1 MGMTPEFLANLK
13 KATENFKGKGD
24 YAKLISKA
32 GEFYDFDIDIVSPDP
47 NQPRKNFD
55 EAALQELADDLKKNG
70 LIQPI
75 VVREDPDNVGKFIVV
90 AGERR
95 LKAAK
100 LAGFKKIRSILST
113 YDNSQLGY
121 VQIAENAK
129 RDNLKFYEMAEFI
142 VSRADAGEK
151 QADIAEKLGTSKSQV
166 NLYMIWKVAPEF
178 LKNAKDH
185 FSSIRTFYD
194 ITKLADEFSD
204 EVKSFIEN
212 ANGEI
217 SRADITSLKKSLTE
231 PNDTEDIS
239 DSENQSSEFEITPDE
254 DNANS
259 IETDISRESF
269 AEPPANAS
277 DYDTDDTV
285 DETAED
291 AADDTEDESIDD
303 AITDDF
309 SSDDSAESVENS
321 NSAPAFQ
328 DEAFSGVDT
337 SFNESEE
344 TSSDTDFE
352 TETKSK
358 KLKHPVFVGTF
369 DGREAEIVMEM
380 PSTDGMVKIKY
391 EDGSLDE
398 VLCENFILNRI
409 YES

>member
-1 MGMTPEFLANLK
+1 MSMTPDHLANLK
-13 KATENFKGKGD
+13 KSIENFKGKGD
-24 YAKLISKA
+24 YAKLTSKS
-32 GEFYDFDIDIVSPDP
+32 GSFYDFDVDIISPDP

-55 EAALQELADDLKKNG
+55 ETALQELADDLKKNG

-75 VVREDPDNVGKFIVV
+75 VVRDDPDNVGKFIVV

-113 YDNSQLGY
+113 YDSSQLGY

-166 NLYMIWKVAPEF
+166 NLYMIWKVAPDY
-178 LKNAKDH
+178 LKDIKER
-185 FSSIRTFYD
+185 FVSIRTFYE
-194 ITKLADEFSD
+194 ITKLSEKFPD
-204 EVKSFIEN
+204 EVKSFIATEE
-212 ANGEI
+212 GELG
-217 SRADITSLKKSLTE
+217 RDDVAALKKKLTA
-231 PNDTEDIS
+231 PDTETNTADN
-239 DSENQSSEFEITPDE
+239 SEPEVLNPAFEITSDDE
-254 DNANS
+254 TSTPVENDSSEAPFV
-259 IETDISRESF
+259 E
-269 AEPPANAS
+269 PANAS
-277 DYDTDDTV
+277 DY
-285 DETAED
+285 ES
-291 AADDTEDESIDD
+291 DDTEDESIDD
-303 AITDDF
+303 ATTDDF
-309 SSDDSAESVENS
+309 SSDDSAEIS

-337 SFNESEE
+337 SINESETE
-344 TSSDTDFE
+344 SLSDTDFE
-352 TETKSK
+352 TETKAK
-358 KLKHPVFVGTF
+358 KLKHPVFVGTV

-380 PSTDGMVKIKY
+380 PTTDGMVKVKY

>member
-1 MGMTPEFLANLK
+1 MTPEFLANLK

-32 GEFYDFDIDIVSPDP
+32 GDFYDFDIDIVSPDP

-55 EAALQELADDLKKNG
+55 EVALQELADDLKKNG

-100 LAGFKKIRSILST
+100 LAGFKKIRSLLST

-166 NLYMIWKVAPEF
+166 NLYMIWKDAPEL
-178 LKNAKDH
+178 LKNAKDK
-185 FSSIRTFYD
+185 FNAIRAFYD
-194 ITKLADEFSD
+194 AVKLYEEHPD
-204 EVKSFIEN
+204 
-212 ANGEI
+212 EI
-217 SRADITSLKKSLTE
+217 SDFVENNETISKSDISNFRKEIAAETE
-231 PNDTEDIS
+231 NQITDDIS
-239 DSENQSSEFEITPDE
+239 DSESQNQAFEITSDDE
-254 DNANS
+254 SLNS
-259 IETDISRESF
+259 ETDSSGESF
-269 AEPPANAS
+269 VESENSS
-277 DYDTDDTV
+277 DY
-285 DETAED
+285 ESNED
-291 AADDTEDESIDD
+291 IDGT
-303 AITDDF
+303 TDDF
-309 SSDDSAESVENS
+309 STEYADGIS
-321 NSAPAFQ
+321 NSEK
-328 DEAFSGVDT
+328 DEAFSDVDA
-337 SFNESEE
+337 SYESESE
-344 TSSDTDFE
+344 SLSDTDFGA
-352 TETKSK
+352 ETKSK
-358 KLKHPVFVGTF
+358 KMKHPVLVGTV

-380 PSTDGMVKIKY
+380 PTTDGMVKIKY
-391 EDGSLDE
+391 EDGSFDE

>member
-1 MGMTPEFLANLK
+1 MTPEFLANLK

-32 GEFYDFDIDIVSPDP
+32 GDFYDFDIDIVSPDP

-55 EAALQELADDLKKNG
+55 EVALQELADDLKKNG

-151 QADIAEKLGTSKSQV
+151 QADIAEKLGISKTRVSE
-166 NLYMIWKVAPEF
+166 YMCWRDAPSFFKEF
-178 LKNAKDH
+178 KEK
-185 FSSIRTFYD
+185 FPSMRSFYD
-194 ITKLADEFSD
+194 LVKLYAEYPNEVTEF
-204 EVKSFIEN
+204 VNKSES
-212 ANGEI
+212 I
-217 SRADITSLKKSLTE
+217 SKVDIATLKKKLTATNNE
-231 PNDTEDIS
+231 TNTAENDDPEDLTTS
-239 DSENQSSEFEITPDE
+239 FEITSDDE
-254 DNANS
+254 TSNS
-259 IETDISRESF
+259 VETDNSRDSF
-269 AEPPANAS
+269 VDSANAS
-277 DYDTDDTV
+277 DCGSDDTV

-291 AADDTEDESIDD
+291 A
-303 AITDDF
+303 TDGI
-309 SSDDSAESVENS
+309 SSDDSAEISTSE
-321 NSAPAFQ
+321 Q
-328 DEAFSGVDT
+328 DDALYDVDA
-337 SFNESEE
+337 SYESESE
-344 TSSDTDFE
+344 ALSDTDFE

-358 KLKHPVFVGTF
+358 KLKHPVFVGTV

-391 EDGSLDE
+391 EDGSFDE

>member
-1 MGMTPEFLANLK
+1 MSMTPEYIANLK
-13 KATENFKGKGD
+13 KKADAFKNRSD
-24 YAKLISKA
+24 YAKLTSKS
-32 GEFYDFDIDIVSPDP
+32 GSFYDFDVDIISPDP

-55 EAALQELADDLKKNG
+55 ETALQELADDLKKNG

-75 VVREDPDNVGKFIVV
+75 VVRDDPDNVGKFIVV

-113 YDNSQLGY
+113 YDSSQLGY

-151 QADIAEKLGTSKSQV
+151 QADIAEKLGLSKTKVSEFMV
-166 NLYMIWKVAPEF
+166 WKDAPDF
-178 LKNAKDH
+178 LKDAKEH

-194 ITKLADEFSD
+194 IAKLTDEFAN
-204 EVKSFIEN
+204 EVKSFIEDST
-212 ANGEI
+212 GEI
-217 SRADITSLKKSLTE
+217 SRADISSLKKKLTE
-231 PNDTEDIS
+231 PNTAVESS
-239 DSENQSSEFEITPDE
+239 DSEIQNPSFEITSDDSEEEPTSLENDSTGDSFE
-254 DNANS
+254 
-259 IETDISRESF
+259 ES
-269 AEPPANAS
+269 ANAS
-277 DYDTDDTV
+277 DY
-285 DETAED
+285 ES
-291 AADDTEDESIDD
+291 DDTEDESIDD

-337 SFNESEE
+337 SIDGSESEIP
-344 TSSDTDFE
+344 SDTDFE
-352 TETKSK
+352 SETKSK
-358 KLKHPVFVGTF
+358 KLKHPVFVGTV
-369 DGREAEIVMEM
+369 DGREAEIVMEL
-380 PSTDGMVKIKY
+380 PTTDGMVKVKY

>member
-1 MGMTPEFLANLK
+1 MSMTPDHLANLK
-13 KATENFKGKGD
+13 KSIENFKGKGD
-24 YAKLISKA
+24 YAKLTSKS
-32 GEFYDFDIDIVSPDP
+32 GSFYDFDVDIISPDP

-55 EAALQELADDLKKNG
+55 EDALQELADDLKKNG

-75 VVREDPDNVGKFIVV
+75 VVRDDPDNVGKFIVV

-100 LAGFKKIRSILST
+100 LAGFTKIRSILST

-142 VSRADAGEK
+142 VSRANAGEK
-151 QADIAEKLGTSKSQV
+151 QADIAEKLGLSKTKVSEFMV
-166 NLYMIWKVAPEF
+166 WKDAPDF
-178 LKNAKDH
+178 LKDAKEH

-194 ITKLADEFSD
+194 IAKLTDEFAD
-204 EVKSFIEN
+204 EVKSYIED
-212 ANGEI
+212 ATGEI
-217 SRADITSLKKSLTE
+217 SRADISSLKKKLTE
-231 PNDTEDIS
+231 PNTAVESS
-239 DSENQSSEFEITPDE
+239 DSEIQTPSFEITSD
-254 DNANS
+254 DSN
-259 IETDISRESF
+259 ESSTSLENDSYE
-269 AEPPANAS
+269 EPFVEPANAS
-277 DYDTDDTV
+277 DYEAEGTL
-285 DETAED
+285 DESAED
-291 AADDTEDESIDD
+291 AA
-303 AITDDF
+303 DDF
-309 SSDDSAESVENS
+309 SSDDSAESAEIS
-321 NSAPAFQ
+321 NSAPTFQ

-337 SFNESEE
+337 SINESESE
-344 TSSDTDFE
+344 SLADTDFE

-358 KLKHPVFVGTF
+358 KLKHPVFVGTV

-380 PSTDGMVKIKY
+380 PTTDGMVKVKY

>member
-1 MGMTPEFLANLK
+1 MSMTPDHLANLK
-13 KATENFKGKGD
+13 KSIENFKGKGD
-24 YAKLISKA
+24 YAKLTSKS
-32 GEFYDFDIDIVSPDP
+32 GSFYDFDVDIISPDP

-55 EAALQELADDLKKNG
+55 ETALQELADDLKKNG

-75 VVREDPDNVGKFIVV
+75 VVRDDPDNVGKFIVV

-166 NLYMIWKVAPEF
+166 NLYMIWKDAPEF
-178 LKNAKDH
+178 LKEAKDH
-185 FSSIRTFYD
+185 FSSIRTFYE
-194 ITKLADEFSD
+194 IAKLTDEFAD
-204 EVKSFIEN
+204 EVKSFIED
-212 ANGEI
+212 ATGEI
-217 SRADITSLKKSLTE
+217 SRADISSLKKKLTE
-231 PNDTEDIS
+231 PNTAVESS
-239 DSENQSSEFEITPDE
+239 DSEVQNPAFEITSDE
-254 DNANS
+254 SAEEDSTSLENDS
-259 IETDISRESF
+259 TGDSF
-269 AEPPANAS
+269 EEPANAS
-277 DYDTDDTV
+277 DY
-285 DETAED
+285 ES
-291 AADDTEDESIDD
+291 DDTEEESSETT
-303 AITDDF
+303 TDDF
-309 SSDDSAESVENS
+309 SSDDSAESAEIS
-321 NSAPAFQ
+321 NSAHTFQ

-337 SFNESEE
+337 SIDESESE
-344 TSSDTDFE
+344 IPSDTDFE
-352 TETKSK
+352 AETKSK
-358 KLKHPVFVGTF
+358 KLKHPVFVGTV

-380 PSTDGMVKIKY
+380 PTTDGMVKVKY

>member
-32 GEFYDFDIDIVSPDP
+32 GDFYDFDIDIVSPDP

-55 EAALQELADDLKKNG
+55 EVALQELADDLKKNG

-166 NLYMIWKVAPEF
+166 NLYMIWKDAPES
-178 LKNAKDH
+178 LKNAKDK
-185 FSSIRTFYD
+185 FNAIRAFYD
-194 ITKLADEFSD
+194 AVKLYEEHPDEIRDFVENNETISKSDISNFRKEIAAETENQITD
-204 EVKSFIEN
+204 
-212 ANGEI
+212 
-217 SRADITSLKKSLTE
+217 
-231 PNDTEDIS
+231 DIS
-239 DSENQSSEFEITPDE
+239 DSVSQNQAFENL
-254 DNANS
+254 NV
-259 IETDISRESF
+259 ETDISGESF
-269 AEPPANAS
+269 VESENSS
-277 DYDTDDTV
+277 DYESDV
-285 DETAED
+285 D
-291 AADDTEDESIDD
+291 IDGT
-303 AITDDF
+303 TDDF
-309 SSDDSAESVENS
+309 STESVEVVS
-321 NSAPAFQ
+321 NSEQ
-328 DEAFSGVDT
+328 DEAFSDGDA
-337 SFNESEE
+337 SYESESE
-344 TSSDTDFE
+344 SLSDTDFE
-352 TETKSK
+352 SETKSK
-358 KLKHPVFVGTF
+358 KLKHPVLVGTV
-369 DGREAEIVMEM
+369 DGREAEIVMEK

-391 EDGSLDE
+391 EDGSFDE

>member
-1 MGMTPEFLANLK
+1 MGMTPEYIANLK
-13 KATENFKGKGD
+13 KKADAFKNRSD
-24 YAKLISKA
+24 YAKLTSKS
-32 GEFYDFDIDIVSPDP
+32 GSFYDFDVDIISPDP

-75 VVREDPDNVGKFIVV
+75 VVRDDPDNVGKFIVV

-142 VSRADAGEK
+142 VSRSDAGEK
-151 QADIAEKLGTSKSQV
+151 QADIAEKLGLSKTRISE
-166 NLYMIWKVAPEF
+166 YMSWRDAPSFFKESKEKF
-178 LKNAKDH
+178 PSMRA
-185 FSSIRTFYD
+185 FYD
-194 ITKLADEFSD
+194 LVKLYAEYQSEVTEFINKAES
-204 EVKSFIEN
+204 
-212 ANGEI
+212 I
-217 SRADITSLKKSLTE
+217 SKVDITTLKKKLTE
-231 PNDTEDIS
+231 PASEKSETNT
-239 DSENQSSEFEITPDE
+239 SENDNSEIQNPSFEITSDDSEEEPT
-254 DNANS
+254 S
-259 IETDISRESF
+259 IETDSTEDPF
-269 AEPPANAS
+269 VEPANAS
-277 DYDTDDTV
+277 DYESEGTL
-285 DETAED
+285 DESAED
-291 AADDTEDESIDD
+291 AADD
-303 AITDDF
+303 F
-309 SSDDSAESVENS
+309 SSEDSAESAEIS

-358 KLKHPVFVGTF
+358 KLKHPVFVGTV
-369 DGREAEIVMEM
+369 DGREAEIVMEI
-380 PSTDGMVKIKY
+380 PTTDGMVKVKY

>member
-291 AADDTEDESIDD
+291 AADD
-303 AITDDF
+303 
-309 SSDDSAESVENS
+309 SSFPDWEP
-321 NSAPAFQ
+321 PAYQ

-391 EDGSLDE
+391 EDGSFDE

>member
-1 MGMTPEFLANLK
+1 MGMTPEYIANLK
-13 KATENFKGKGD
+13 KKADAFKNRSD
-24 YAKLISKA
+24 YAKLTSKS
-32 GEFYDFDIDIVSPDP
+32 GSFYDFDVDIISPDP

-75 VVREDPDNVGKFIVV
+75 VVRDDPDNVGKFIVV

-151 QADIAEKLGTSKSQV
+151 QADIAEKLGLSKTKVSEFMV
-166 NLYMIWKVAPEF
+166 WKDAPDF
-178 LKNAKDH
+178 LKDAKEH

-194 ITKLADEFSD
+194 IAKLTDEFAN
-204 EVKSFIEN
+204 EVKSFIEDST
-212 ANGEI
+212 GEI
-217 SRADITSLKKSLTE
+217 SRADISSLKKKLTE
-231 PNDTEDIS
+231 PNTAVESS
-239 DSENQSSEFEITPDE
+239 DSEIQNPSFEITSDDSEEEPTSLENDSTG
-254 DNANS
+254 D
-259 IETDISRESF
+259 SF
-269 AEPPANAS
+269 EEPANAS
-277 DYDTDDTV
+277 DY
-285 DETAED
+285 ES
-291 AADDTEDESIDD
+291 DDTEESSETT
-303 AITDDF
+303 TDDF

-321 NSAPAFQ
+321 NLDPAFQ

-337 SFNESEE
+337 SINESESE
-344 TSSDTDFE
+344 SLADTDFE

-358 KLKHPVFVGTF
+358 KLKHPVFVGTV

-380 PSTDGMVKIKY
+380 PTTDGMVKVKY

>member
-1 MGMTPEFLANLK
+1 MTPDHLANLK
-13 KATENFKGKGD
+13 KSIENFKGKGD
-24 YAKLISKA
+24 YAKLTSKS
-32 GEFYDFDIDIVSPDP
+32 GSFYDFDVDIISPDP

-55 EAALQELADDLKKNG
+55 EDALQELADDLKKNG

-75 VVREDPDNVGKFIVV
+75 VVRDDPDNVGKFIVV

-151 QADIAEKLGTSKSQV
+151 QADIAEKLGLSKTRISE
-166 NLYMIWKVAPEF
+166 YMSWRDAPSFFKESKEKF
-178 LKNAKDH
+178 PSMRA
-185 FSSIRTFYD
+185 FYD
-194 ITKLADEFSD
+194 LVKLYAEYPSEVTEFIKKAES
-204 EVKSFIEN
+204 
-212 ANGEI
+212 I
-217 SRADITSLKKSLTE
+217 SKVDITTLKKKLTE
-231 PNDTEDIS
+231 PASEKSETNT
-239 DSENQSSEFEITPDE
+239 SENDNSEIQNPSFEITSDDSEEEPT
-254 DNANS
+254 S
-259 IETDISRESF
+259 IETDSTEDPF
-269 AEPPANAS
+269 VEPANAS
-277 DYDTDDTV
+277 DYESEGTL
-285 DETAED
+285 DESAED
-291 AADDTEDESIDD
+291 VADN
-303 AITDDF
+303 F
-309 SSDDSAESVENS
+309 SSEESAEI
-321 NSAPAFQ
+321 SAYQ

-344 TSSDTDFE
+344 ASSDTDFE

-358 KLKHPVFVGTF
+358 KLKHPVFVGTV

-380 PSTDGMVKIKY
+380 PTTDGMVKVKY

>member
-1 MGMTPEFLANLK
+1 MGMTPEYIANLK
-13 KATENFKGKGD
+13 KKADAFKNRSD
-24 YAKLISKA
+24 YAKLTSKS
-32 GEFYDFDIDIVSPDP
+32 GSFYDFDIDIISPDP

-55 EAALQELADDLKKNG
+55 ETALQELADDLKKNG

-75 VVREDPDNVGKFIVV
+75 VVRDDPDNVGKFIVV

-113 YDNSQLGY
+113 YDSSQLGY

-151 QADIAEKLGTSKSQV
+151 QADIAEKLGLSKTKVSEFMV
-166 NLYMIWKVAPEF
+166 WKDAPDF
-178 LKNAKDH
+178 LKDAKEH

-194 ITKLADEFSD
+194 IAKLTDEFAN
-204 EVKSFIEN
+204 EVKSFIEDST
-212 ANGEI
+212 GEI
-217 SRADITSLKKSLTE
+217 SRADISSLKKKLTE
-231 PNDTEDIS
+231 PNTAVESS
-239 DSENQSSEFEITPDE
+239 DSEIQNPSFEITSDDSEEEPTSLENDSTGDSFE
-254 DNANS
+254 
-259 IETDISRESF
+259 ES
-269 AEPPANAS
+269 ANAS
-277 DYDTDDTV
+277 DY
-285 DETAED
+285 ES
-291 AADDTEDESIDD
+291 DDTEDESIDD

-337 SFNESEE
+337 SIDGSESEIP
-344 TSSDTDFE
+344 SDTDFE
-352 TETKSK
+352 SETKSK
-358 KLKHPVFVGTF
+358 KLKHPVFVGTV
-369 DGREAEIVMEM
+369 DGREAEIVMEL
-380 PSTDGMVKIKY
+380 PTTDGMVKVKY

>member
-55 EAALQELADDLKKNG
+55 EVALQELADDLKKNG

-231 PNDTEDIS
+231 PNDTEDSS
-239 DSENQSSEFEITPDE
+239 DSENQSSEFEITTDE

-291 AADDTEDESIDD
+291 AADI
-303 AITDDF
+303 F
-309 SSDDSAESVENS
+309 SSDDSAKIS
-321 NSAPAFQ
+321 NADQ
-328 DEAFSGVDT
+328 DESISDVDT
-337 SFNESEE
+337 SYESESE
-344 TSSDTDFE
+344 SLSDTDF
-352 TETKSK
+352 ETKSK

>member
-1 MGMTPEFLANLK
+1 MGMTPEYIANLK
-13 KATENFKGKGD
+13 KKADAFKNRSD
-24 YAKLISKA
+24 YAKLTSKS
-32 GEFYDFDIDIVSPDP
+32 GSFYDFDIDIISPDP

-55 EAALQELADDLKKNG
+55 ETALQELADDLKKNG

-75 VVREDPDNVGKFIVV
+75 VVRDDPDNVGKFIVV

-142 VSRADAGEK
+142 VSRSDAGEK
-151 QADIAEKLGTSKSQV
+151 QADIAEKLGLSKTRISE
-166 NLYMIWKVAPEF
+166 YMSWRDAPSFFKESKEKF
-178 LKNAKDH
+178 PSMRA
-185 FSSIRTFYD
+185 FYD
-194 ITKLADEFSD
+194 LVKLYAEYPSEVTEFINKAES
-204 EVKSFIEN
+204 
-212 ANGEI
+212 I
-217 SRADITSLKKSLTE
+217 SKVDITTLKKKLTE
-231 PNDTEDIS
+231 LASEKSETNT
-239 DSENQSSEFEITPDE
+239 SENDNSEIQNPSFEITSDDSEEEPT
-254 DNANS
+254 S
-259 IETDISRESF
+259 IETDSTEDPF
-269 AEPPANAS
+269 VEPANAS
-277 DYDTDDTV
+277 DYESEGTL
-285 DETAED
+285 DESAED
-291 AADDTEDESIDD
+291 TA
-303 AITDDF
+303 DDF
-309 SSDDSAESVENS
+309 SSEESAEI
-321 NSAPAFQ
+321 PAYQ

-344 TSSDTDFE
+344 KSDTDFE

-358 KLKHPVFVGTF
+358 KLKHPVFVGTV

-380 PSTDGMVKIKY
+380 PTTDGMVKVKY
-391 EDGSLDE
+391 EDSSLDE